1 MIMSE
6 LSFERCDDNWDLKAI
21 VKGQANVSNN
31 NNNNIMDLPLS
42 YSWLEEYYQ
51 NQDNATLLLDEL
63 HQICTPNC
71 HNISN
76 ISSPETIRDGTAIAT
91 TDNEKQKIV
100 DHISYAN
107 NSATAPKRRRNK
119 HKKTSV
125 HQATGDRVA
134 FDKWNWRKY
143 GEKVIKGS
151 PYPRSYYRCSSNA
164 GGCLARKQVEQ
175 SCTHPGKFLITY
187 IDDHTHP
194 YPSHRP
200 SQAGRT
206 SKRFQASSVDM
217 STSKTKT
224 TQTPSAPTRP
234 QDTVLVHWDNDFD
247 ELFAGLEGL
256 EMDVICDTT
265 SLFSDQYRF
274 PSNVA

>member
-1 MIMSE
+1 M
-6 LSFERCDDNWDLKAI
+6 
-21 VKGQANVSNN
+21 
-31 NNNNIMDLPLS
+31 
-42 YSWLEEYYQ
+42 
-51 NQDNATLLLDEL
+51 
-63 HQICTPNC
+63 
-71 HNISN
+71 
-76 ISSPETIRDGTAIAT
+76 
-91 TDNEKQKIV
+91 
-100 DHISYAN
+100 
-107 NSATAPKRRRNK
+107 APKRRRNK

-143 GEKVIKGS
+143 GEKLIKGS

-175 SCTHPGKFLITY
+175 SCTDPRKFLITY

-206 SKRFQASSVDM
+206 SRRFHASSLDI
-217 STSKTKT
+217 STSNT
-224 TQTPSAPTRP
+224 TNTTGTTSAPIRAK
-234 QDTVLVHWDNDFD
+234 DTVHVHYWDNDFD

-256 EMDVICDTT
+256 EMDVICDT
-265 SLFSDQYRF
+265 SLFSDQYRC